1 MTTMPKL
8 DVYISE
14 CCWSCDE
21 ARQIVADIKPL
32 FSDIAMELR
41 DIGDERRPDH
51 VFATP
56 TYVLD
61 GRTIFLGNPT
71 REQLQQKLE
80 DARNLDT
87 PQ

>member
-1 MTTMPKL
+1 MAKL

-14 CCWSCDE
+14 TCWSCDE
-21 ARQIVADIKPL
+21 AKQIVADIRPQ
-32 FSDIAMELR
+32 FPSITIELR
-41 DIGDERRPDH
+41 DISDQRRPSS

-61 GRTIFLGNPT
+61 GHTIFLGNPT

-80 DARNLDT
+80 DAQASGGLR
-87 PQ
+87 

>member
-1 MTTMPKL
+1 MTEMAKL

-14 CCWSCDE
+14 TCWSCDE
-21 ARQIVADIKPL
+21 AKQIVADIKPQ
-32 FSDIAMELR
+32 FPSVSIELR
-41 DIGDERRPDH
+41 DIGDEGRPSS

-71 REQLQQKLE
+71 REQLHQKLVDVQSSE
-80 DARNLDT
+80 GQ
-87 PQ
+87 P

>member
-1 MTTMPKL
+1 MAKL

-14 CCWSCDE
+14 VCWSCDE
-21 ARQIVADIKPL
+21 ARHIVADIKPL

-80 DARNLDT
+80 DAQNSNT

>member
-1 MTTMPKL
+1 MVKL

-14 CCWSCDE
+14 TCWSCDE
-21 ARQIVADIKPL
+21 ARQIVADIKPQ
-32 FSDIAMELR
+32 FPSVTIELR
-41 DIGDERRPDH
+41 DIGDVRRPSS

-80 DARNLDT
+80 ATQNADDPR
-87 PQ
+87 